1 MIYTLLTLLLLP
13 LLRLF
18 QRRPAM
24 PPRRI
29 LVVQVAKIGDAI
41 CTTPLLRELRAGL
54 PAAHITLL
62 AGSVAAPLLRVN
74 PRLDEVLVAD
84 AADWR
89 GLAAKLRLAARLRRG
104 AYDAVLCCNGGAT
117 WPAVLA
123 WAGIARR
130 IGVIPNFAGRS
141 QRLAAR
147 LWTNGIAH
155 RGERMIVETYF
166 DMLRAL
172 DLAPTDRR
180 KEAYAA
186 SGADGRVATLLPAD
200 NRPLIGLAISAA
212 NKLKELDTTKQAAL
226 VAELLAAWPGAR
238 IVLLGGPGDRS
249 QAAALA
255 TAVPEGV
262 RAALLDCCGAL
273 DLADLP
279 ALLARLDL
287 FVGVDSGLT
296 YIADALE
303 VPLVSVA
310 GPCNMEET
318 GPVGP
323 RARIVQ
329 HALPCAPCAHIFR
342 APYACR
348 IGTRE
353 CIRDVGA
360 EEIMRAAHD
369 VMTRD
374 AK

>member
-1 MIYTLLTLLLLP
+1 MIYALLTLLLAP

-18 QRRPAM
+18 ERRPVV

-41 CTTPLLRELRAGL
+41 CTTPLLRELRSGL
-54 PAAHITLL
+54 PDARITVL
-62 AGSVAAPLLRVN
+62 AGSAAAPLLRVN
-74 PRLDEVLVAD
+74 PRIDEVLVAD
-84 AADWR
+84 AADWK
-89 GLAAKLRLAARLRRG
+89 GLAAKWRLAQRLRSG

-117 WPAVLA
+117 WPVVLA

-130 IGVIPNFAGRS
+130 IGLIPNFGGRS
-141 QRLAAR
+141 QRLAEQ
-147 LWTNGIAH
+147 LWTAGIAH
-155 RGERMIVETYF
+155 QGERMIVETYF
-166 DMLRAL
+166 EMLRAL
-172 DLAPTDRR
+172 DLAPADRR
-180 KEAYAA
+180 KEAHAA
-186 SGADGRVATLLPAD
+186 AGATERAAALLPEAG
-200 NRPLIGLAISAA
+200 RPLIGLAIGAA
-212 NKLKELDTTKQAAL
+212 NKLKELGTDKQAEL
-226 VAELLAAWPGAR
+226 VENLLAEWPAAR
-238 IVLLGGPGDRS
+238 IVLLGGPGDRD
-249 QAAALA
+249 QAATLIAALPQGA
-255 TAVPEGV
+255 
-262 RAALLDCCGAL
+262 RAALIDSCGAL
-273 DLADLP
+273 ALADLP
-279 ALLARLDL
+279 ALLSRLDL

-310 GPCNMEET
+310 GPCNMKET

-353 CIRDVGA
+353 CIRDVGT
-360 EEIMRAAHD
+360 EEIMRAAHH
-369 VMTRD
+369 VMTRA